1 MPSAR
6 ILIRDSGLRGPQ
18 GDPGTPGSAVGIPTG
33 GTSGQVLAKNSST
46 NYDTGW
52 VNQTGG
58 GGGGTTAGDTH
69 AATAKATLVDADE
82 LPVVDSAASFI
93 LKKWTYANLKAQVK
107 AYLDGTGI
115 AKLTTARNINGIPFD
130 GTAAITVA
138 DSTKVPTTRLV
149 NGHALSSDVTVTFT
163 DTNAFGYC
171 REVSGVYPG
180 RPAGTGPVMFI
191 GPDQPASG
199 GTTAGGAGFVD
210 QLDFWVIST

>member
-6 ILIRDSGLRGPQ
+6 ILIKDSGLRGPK
-18 GDPGTPGSAVGIPTG
+18 GDPGTSGTATGLPAGGASGTVLTKNSAADYDTSWTTPSGGGSGTTG
-33 GTSGQVLAKNSST
+33 GDING
-46 NYDTGW
+46 
-52 VNQTGG
+52 
-58 GGGGTTAGDTH
+58 
-69 AATAKATLVDADE
+69 ATAKTSLVDADK
-82 LPVVDSAASFI
+82 LALIDSAAGNT
-93 LKKWTYANLKAQVK
+93 LKSITWANFKATVK
-107 AYLDGTGI
+107 SYLDSVGI

-138 DSTKVPTTRLV
+138 DSTKVPTTRQV
-149 NGHALSSDVTVTFT
+149 NGHALSGDVTVTFT
-163 DTNAFGYC
+163 DTQAFGYC

-210 QLDFWVIST
+210 QLDFWIIST

>member
-1 MPSAR
+1 MPSTR
-6 ILIRDSGLRGPQ
+6 ILIRDSGLRGPKGDQ
-18 GDPGTPGSAVGIPTG
+18 GDSGSAVGIPVG

-46 NYDTGW
+46 NYDTSW
-52 VNQTGG
+52 QTVSGG
-58 GGGGTTAGDTH
+58 GGGSTATDTH
-69 AATAKATLVDADE
+69 AATSKTTPVDADE
-82 LPVVDSAASFI
+82 IPLADSASSFT
-93 LKKWTYANLKAQVK
+93 LKKLTWVNLKTVVK

-115 AKLTTARNINGIPFD
+115 AKLTTPRNINGVPFD

-138 DSTKVPTTRLV
+138 DSTKVPTSRQV
-149 NGHALSSDVTVTFT
+149 NGHALTADVTVTFT
-163 DTNAFGYC
+163 DTQAFGYC